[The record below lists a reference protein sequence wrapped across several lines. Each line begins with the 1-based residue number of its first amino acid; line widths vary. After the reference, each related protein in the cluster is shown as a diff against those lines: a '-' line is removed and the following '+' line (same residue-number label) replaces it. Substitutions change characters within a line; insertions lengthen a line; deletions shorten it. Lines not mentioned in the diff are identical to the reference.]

1 MTGKIRVVSREDV
14 PNIVAIE
21 RTSFPRPWDDDIF
34 RILGSWRGQVRTQRR
49 KTVFMYVIEV
59 EGELAGYVV
68 WEEDN
73 QLQEGHLL
81 NIAVRPQNRRKGLG
95 RELLGHALK
104 MMREHS
110 MVSCRLEVRESNTP
124 AQALYIQTGMSIL
137 RHDSDY
143 YDDED
148 ALIFTI
154 TL

>member
-1 MTGKIRVVSREDV
+1 MARKIRVVTREDV

-34 RILGSWRGQVRTQRR
+34 RILGSWRGHVRTQRR
-49 KTVFMYVIEV
+49 KTVFMYVIED

-73 QLQEGHLL
+73 QLEEGHLL
-81 NIAVRPQNRRKGLG
+81 NIAVRTQNRRRGLG

-104 MMREHS
+104 MMSEHN

-124 AQALYIQTGMSIL
+124 AQALYIQAGMSIL
-137 RHDSDY
+137 RHNSDY
-143 YDDED
+143 YEDED